1 VPINEFLE
9 MPLIDVQESVMGMK
23 GCIENFDMAD
33 TGCFKRYDGR
43 ALPW

>member
-1 VPINEFLE
+1 MGGSNA
-9 MPLIDVQESVMGMK
+9 LIDVQESVMGMK